1 MKKDDTI
8 RVEDMKNLIMLI
20 KSDLYCQDWNDV
32 IEQKVDI
39 LNEVED
45 LLASYLDI
53 EQEIL

>member
-8 RVEDMKNLIMLI
+8 RIEDMKNLIVLI

-39 LNEVED
+39 LDEVDD

>member
-20 KSDLYCQDWNDV
+20 KSDLYCQDWNDI

-53 EQEIL
+53 EQEVL

>member
-1 MKKDDTI
+1 MKKDETI

-20 KSDLYCQDWNDV
+20 KSDLYCQDWNDI

-39 LNEVED
+39 LNEVDD

>member
-8 RVEDMKNLIMLI
+8 RVEDMKNLIVLI
-20 KSDLYCQDWNDV
+20 KSDLYCQDWDDV

-39 LNEVED
+39 LDEVDD

>member
-20 KSDLYCQDWNDV
+20 KSDLYCQDWDDI
-32 IEQKVDI
+32 IEQKIDT
-39 LNEVED
+39 LDEVED

-53 EQEIL
+53 E

>member
-45 LLASYLDI
+45 LLASYLAI

>member
-8 RVEDMKNLIMLI
+8 IVEDMKNLIMLI

-39 LNEVED
+39 LNEVDD

>member
-20 KSDLYCQDWNDV
+20 KSDLYCQNWNDV